1 MTTRLTRTLTGQ
13 HGFTLVEVLVA
24 VLIIMVGLVAVASGF
39 QYATSGVAT
48 GRGETIATFLAEQ
61 RVEQLKTVAMTNYD
75 PPYPAGLSLAA
86 GTTTEFCQ
94 TSTIGATASNCQAAA
109 ITGTTS
115 YTRVTTIIDITTDA
129 GRCTGVAPLLCKRI
143 RVTVTYRPVT
153 SSGDVSQARTID
165 LFAVVT
171 PRS

>member
-13 HGFTLVEVLVA
+13 RGFTLVEVLVA

-48 GRGETIATFLAEQ
+48 GRGETIAIFLAEQ
-61 RVEQLKTVAMTNYD
+61 RIEQLKTVAMTNYD
-75 PPYPAGLSLAA
+75 PPYPGLSLAT
-86 GTTTEFCQ
+86 GTTTTEFCSG
-94 TSTIGATASNCQAAA
+94 STCQATA

-115 YTRVTTIIDITTDA
+115 YTRVTTITDITTDA
-129 GRCTGVAPLLCKRI
+129 GRCTGVTPLLCKRI

-153 SSGDVSQARTID
+153 SSGDLSQARTVE

>member
-13 HGFTLVEVLVA
+13 RGFTLAEVLVA
-24 VLIIMVGLVAVASGF
+24 VVIIMVGLVAVASGF

-48 GRGETIATFLAEQ
+48 GRGETIAIFLAEQ

-75 PPYPAGLSLAA
+75 PPYPGLSLAT
-86 GTTTEFCQ
+86 GTTTTEFCSG
-94 TSTIGATASNCQAAA
+94 STCQATA

-115 YTRVTTIIDITTDA
+115 YTRVTTITDITTEA
-129 GRCTGVAPLLCKRI
+129 GRCTGVTPLLCKRI

-153 SSGDVSQARTID
+153 SSGDLSQARTVD

>member
-1 MTTRLTRTLTGQ
+1 MTTRLMRTLTGQ
-13 HGFTLVEVLVA
+13 RGFTLAEVLVA
-24 VLIIMVGLVAVASGF
+24 VVIIMVGLVAVASGF

-61 RVEQLKTVAMTNYD
+61 RMEQIKTVAMTNYD
-75 PPYPAGLSLAA
+75 PPYPGLSLAT
-86 GTTTEFCQ
+86 GTTTTEFCSG
-94 TSTIGATASNCQAAA
+94 STCQATA

-115 YTRVTTIIDITTDA
+115 YTRVTTITDITTDA
-129 GRCTGVAPLLCKRI
+129 GRCTGVTPLLCKRI

-153 SSGDVSQARTID
+153 SRGDVSQARTVE

>member
-13 HGFTLVEVLVA
+13 RGFTLAEVLVA
-24 VLIIMVGLVAVASGF
+24 VVIIMVGLVAVASGF

-48 GRGETIATFLAEQ
+48 GRGETIAIFLAEQ

-75 PPYPAGLSLAA
+75 PPYPGLSLAT
-86 GTTTEFCQ
+86 GTTTTEFCSG
-94 TSTIGATASNCQAAA
+94 STCQATA

-115 YTRVTTIIDITTDA
+115 YTRVTTITDITTDA
-129 GRCTGVAPLLCKRI
+129 GRCTGVTPLLCKRI

-153 SSGDVSQARTID
+153 SRGDVSQARTVD
-165 LFAVVT
+165 LFAIVT

>member
-13 HGFTLVEVLVA
+13 RGFTLAEVLVA
-24 VLIIMVGLVAVASGF
+24 VVIIMVGLVAVASGF

-48 GRGETIATFLAEQ
+48 GRGETIAIFLAEQ
-61 RVEQLKTVAMTNYD
+61 RIEQVKTVAMINYD
-75 PPYPAGLSLAA
+75 PPYPGLSLAT
-86 GTTTEFCQ
+86 GTTTTEFCQ
-94 TSTIGATASNCQAAA
+94 TSTIGATASNCQAGA

-115 YTRVTTIIDITTDA
+115 YTRVTTITDITTDA
-129 GRCTGVAPLLCKRI
+129 GRCTGVTPLLCKRI

-153 SSGDVSQARTID
+153 SRGDVSQARTVD
-165 LFAVVT
+165 LYAVVT

>member
-13 HGFTLVEVLVA
+13 RGFTLAEVLVA
-24 VLIIMVGLVAVASGF
+24 VVIIMVGLVAVASGF

-48 GRGETIATFLAEQ
+48 GRGETIAIFLAEQ
-61 RVEQLKTVAMTNYD
+61 RIEQLKTVAMTNYD
-75 PPYPAGLSLAA
+75 PPYPGLSLAT
-86 GTTTEFCQ
+86 GTTTTEFCSG
-94 TSTIGATASNCQAAA
+94 STCQATA

-115 YTRVTTIIDITTDA
+115 YTRVTTITDITTDA
-129 GRCTGVAPLLCKRI
+129 GRCTGVTPLLCKRI

-153 SSGDVSQARTID
+153 SSGDVSQARTVE

>member
-1 MTTRLTRTLTGQ
+1 MTARLTRTLSGQ
-13 HGFTLVEVLVA
+13 RGFTLAEVLVA
-24 VLIIMVGLVAVASGF
+24 TVIIMVGLVAVASGF

-61 RVEQLKTVAMTNYD
+61 RVEQLKTVAMTNYA
-75 PPYPAGLSLAA
+75 PPYPGLSLAA

-94 TSTIGATASNCQAAA
+94 TSTIGATGSNCQATA

-115 YTRVTTIIDITTDA
+115 YTRTTTITDNPGGA
-129 GRCTGVAPLLCKRI
+129 GCSGVAPLLCKRI
-143 RVTVTYRPVT
+143 RVSLTYRPVT
-153 SSGDVSQARTID
+153 SSGDVSQTRTVD
-165 LFAVVT
+165 LYAVVT